1 MRRNGR
7 AGVTVRSVKGPACG
21 DAEMVL
27 YTGRDPLSDRE
38 NLLKD
43 SEKNRKEPENE
54 QTK

>member
-1 MRRNGR
+1 MQSRSQ
-7 AGVTVRSVKGPACG
+7 ARSVKRPACG
-21 DAEMVL
+21 DAEVVL